1 MKVFDIYDA
10 RGRLTQSSGAAGN
23 THYRLDALGQRIRKQ
38 SPTGETWY
46 HYDKAGRLV
55 AESNSAGEVTK
66 EYLWLDDLPL
76 AVIQ

>member
-1 MKVFDIYDA
+1 
-10 RGRLTQSSGAAGN
+10 
-23 THYRLDALGQRIRKQ
+23 LGQRIRKQ
-38 SPTGETWY
+38 SPTGEIWY

-76 AVIQ
+76 AVIQVWDRNGRLLRTENEEIKLTWFL